1 MSNPI
6 KRPAELE
13 PRGPE
18 GVPVD
23 APDNDAP
30 ALSPLAVSRMHRGE
44 DDDEAFAHSPE
55 YTDDRSVAEDRRDHE
70 RHPDQW
76 DPATPAGR
84 PQGTDTPRRDA

>member
-6 KRPAELE
+6 RKPAELD

-30 ALSPLAVSRMHRGE
+30 AISPHSVSRMHRAE
-44 DDDEAFAHSPE
+44 DDSEAIANSPDFSDAHSLP
-55 YTDDRSVAEDRRDHE
+55 
-70 RHPDQW
+70 
-76 DPATPAGR
+76 
-84 PQGTDTPRRDA
+84 PQGSAPDTKAHE

>member
-1 MSNPI
+1 MSDSI
-6 KRPAELE
+6 KRPAELD

-55 YTDDRSVAEDRRDHE
+55 YTDDRSVADERADQE
-70 RHPDQW
+70 RHPDHW
-76 DPATPAGR
+76 A
-84 PQGTDTPRRDA
+84 DTPKSKE